1 MQNIPQSLEQ
11 AKLELKRVFADC
23 DDFCL
28 REISLGTD
36 DEINIMIGFMEGLV
50 NKQMVNADILKP
62 IMIESHKI
70 DLKYNNIINLLQ
82 KELLTANQL
91 TAVNS
96 FTDAVVSI
104 LSGDTVIFISGY
116 HTALKVDTKGWEG
129 RPVEEPDTESVVR
142 GPREGFIETLQTNL
156 AMIRRKVKNPN
167 LKFERMKLGA
177 QTNTD
182 VYVCYIKGIAH
193 EGIVDTVRKRLE
205 EIKIDAILESGYIEE
220 FIEDAPFSLFPTVG
234 STEKPDVA
242 AAKLLEGRV
251 VILCD
256 GTPFALTVPF
266 LFIESL
272 QASEDY
278 YSRFY
283 FASLVRII
291 RTVALVITTTLPAAY
306 VALISFHQDVIPF
319 KLLLNIA
326 ASREGIPFSAFTE
339 ALFMGITF
347 EFLREAGVRMP
358 RPIGQAVSI
367 VGALVLGESA
377 VSAGLV
383 SNIMVIVTALTA
395 ICSFMSPSLGVT
407 TVFLR
412 LINLAA
418 SNIMGFLGLTL
429 SLTAFLIHL
438 CSLRSF
444 GVPYTAPFTPLA
456 GADLKDTIIRYP
468 MWAMFTRPRSITR
481 KNVDRM
487 NFNQ

>member
-1 MQNIPQSLEQ
+1 M
-11 AKLELKRVFADC
+11 
-23 DDFCL
+23 
-28 REISLGTD
+28 
-36 DEINIMIGFMEGLV
+36 
-50 NKQMVNADILKP
+50 
-62 IMIESHKI
+62 
-70 DLKYNNIINLLQ
+70 
-82 KELLTANQL
+82 
-91 TAVNS
+91 
-96 FTDAVVSI
+96 
-104 LSGDTVIFISGY
+104 
-116 HTALKVDTKGWEG
+116 
-129 RPVEEPDTESVVR
+129 
-142 GPREGFIETLQTNL
+142 
-156 AMIRRKVKNPN
+156 
-167 LKFERMKLGA
+167 
-177 QTNTD
+177 
-182 VYVCYIKGIAH
+182 
-193 EGIVDTVRKRLE
+193 
-205 EIKIDAILESGYIEE
+205 
-220 FIEDAPFSLFPTVG
+220 
-234 STEKPDVA
+234 
-242 AAKLLEGRV
+242 
-251 VILCD
+251 ILCD